1 MNKLFIA
8 LGLMGLA
15 STSFAY
21 NGQVEGGYTFRDYD
35 NNAVDTS
42 GLFELKGTFYFDN
55 VNAKG
60 PLNEAAFLGHNSNVY
75 LGYGYDFTK
84 FNPVL
89 GQSSKFETNLLS
101 AGIEYFVEQFYV
113 NAELGYGQDS
123 VKPVNKDYDLF
134 TYRALAGYMPIS
146 NLLLAAGVDG
156 YKSDLPNSDDTRFAI
171 QAKYV
176 TPISNGNTINL
187 EAGAEFGDI
196 DEIRLGADYYFNPAL
211 SVGVGYESIDY
222 GNNSSDEDT
231 FLIRS
236 KYFINPNFA
245 VGGAIGF
252 GDDLNTYNINATL
265 RF

>member
-8 LGLMGLA
+8 LSLMGLA
-15 STSFAY
+15 TTSFAY
-21 NGQVEGGYTFRDYD
+21 NGQVEGGYTFRDFD
-35 NNAVDTS
+35 SNAVDTS
-42 GLFELKGTFYFDN
+42 GLFELKGTFYFEN
-55 VNAKG
+55 VNSKG

-89 GQSSKFETNLLS
+89 GQSTKYETNLLS
-101 AGIEYFVEQFYV
+101 AGI
-113 NAELGYGQDS
+113 
-123 VKPVNKDYDLF
+123 
-134 TYRALAGYMPIS
+134 
-146 NLLLAAGVDG
+146 DG
-156 YKSDLPNSDDTRFAI
+156 YNSDFPNSDDTRFAI

-187 EAGAEFGDI
+187 EAAAEFGDI
-196 DEIRLGADYYFNPAL
+196 DEVRLGADYYFNPAF
-211 SVGVGYESIDY
+211 SAGIGYESIDY
-222 GNNSSDEDT
+222 SNNTPDEDT

-236 KYFINPNFA
+236 KYFINPNLA

-252 GDDLNTYNINATL
+252 GDNLNTYNINATL